1 MIRNPMKARTVRHKN
16 LTRIDHP
23 KKNTHGYFVRIQW
36 KGQRRSKFFSD
47 RVHGD
52 RLAAL
57 VAALEWRD
65 ATEKELGK
73 PRTERQVLG
82 TIYSST
88 GIPGVRRRREGHT
101 EYYEAT
107 WTTTVGK
114 QRRTKFSIAR
124 HGEKRALQL
133 ARKARQQ
140 GERERLRTPAYDD
153 E

>member
-1 MIRNPMKARTVRHKN
+1 MRSRTVKHKN
-16 LTRIDHP
+16 ITRVDHP
-23 KKNTHGYFVRIQW
+23 DSRTHGYIVRIQW
-36 KGQRRSKFFSD
+36 RGERRAKFFSD

-57 VAALEWRD
+57 FAAIEWRD

-82 TIYSST
+82 IVYSSS
-88 GIPGVRRRREGHT
+88 GIPGVRRRREGNT

-107 WTTTVGK
+107 WATTAGK
-114 QRRTKFSIAR
+114 QGRTKYSIAR
-124 HGEKRALQL
+124 HGEKRALAL
-133 ARKARQQ
+133 ALKARRE
-140 GERERLRTPAYDD
+140 GERARLRTPAQPD